1 VLNALALAAFLLPGL
16 CWWVWLG
23 DRDKDPLEALAGIL
37 GVSVSV
43 TALAALFFYAVRV
56 PVSAGLLGALL
67 GITLTLTGYG
77 IYHRRKERAFHWG
90 WLLAL
95 AFFGALCAWRLW
107 QARGLALPAW
117 VDSLHHSLI
126 IRKMIEAGGLTS
138 TLEPYLPGPFY
149 YHYAVHS
156 AAALVSAL
164 SGTPPAGTLLWLG
177 QVFAAGVSLSAY
189 SLVKASARDWR
200 PAALAALLLA
210 FATKMP
216 GYYLS
221 WGRYTLLTGM
231 LLLPL
236 AMAEAAR
243 VARGEPF
250 RRSAPLLA
258 LLTAGTLLSHYLAG
272 FLLALFLVVLALSRL
287 VRAIRQRSRDWKPLL
302 ALIGSGLVGLALAS
316 RWYWRVFR
324 YSRGIISTEI
334 QLAVPGALNA
344 DNWDYFWNLVGPLT
358 GYVVLALA
366 GLGLVWALTRAKTRG
381 LALWALLVALL
392 ALPFGLVLGP
402 FRSDHFTLTLFLPA
416 VCLAACLL
424 VWGADWL
431 RGRLSRKALGTA
443 ALLLVCAGLLG
454 WGAWLNREP
463 VNASTVLA
471 DENDLAALAWIE
483 EHVPPDARFFI
494 NTTGWGYGLYRGMD
508 GGAWIFPYTGRWTL
522 APTIFYTFSGDDAG
536 YGQWIDWSKRAAGL
550 TGCTEEFRALAAE
563 AGLDYL
569 YLREGVGSLQAH
581 ALRGCAE
588 ARQLYSANGVSIWL
602 WEVNSM
608 EN

>member
-37 GVSVSV
+37 GVSVAV
-43 TALAALFFYAVRV
+43 TALGALFFYAVRL
-56 PVSAGLLGALL
+56 PVTAGLLGALL
-67 GITLTLTGYG
+67 GITLTLTGFG
-77 IYHRRKERAFHWG
+77 IYRRRNERLFTWG
-90 WLLAL
+90 WVLAL
-95 AFFGALCAWRLW
+95 AAFGVLCFWRLW

-164 SGTPPAGTLLWLG
+164 SGNTPAETLLRLG
-177 QVFAAGVSLSAY
+177 QIFTAGVSLSAY
-189 SLVKASARDWR
+189 SLVKASAKDWR

-236 AMAEAAR
+236 AMAEAVR
-243 VARGEPF
+243 VARGEKL

-258 LLTAGTLLSHYLAG
+258 VLTAGTLLSHYLAAI
-272 FLLALFLVVLALSRL
+272 LLALFLVVLALSRL
-287 VRAIRQRSRDWKPLL
+287 VRNIRQKSRDWRPLL
-302 ALIGSGLVGLALAS
+302 ALAGSALAGLALVS

-334 QLAVPGALNA
+334 RLPTSGTLNA

-358 GYVVLALA
+358 GYVVLGLA
-366 GLGLVWALTRAKTRG
+366 VGGLVWALTRARTRP
-381 LALWALLVALL
+381 LAIWGLLVAMLS
-392 ALPFGLVLGP
+392 LPLGLVLGP
-402 FRSDHFTLTLFLPA
+402 FRSDHFSLALFLSA
-416 VCLAACLL
+416 VCLSACLL
-424 VWGADWL
+424 VWTWDWL
-431 RGRLSRKALGTA
+431 RSRLPKNAWGTTA
-443 ALLLVCAGLLG
+443 VLLVCAALLG
-454 WGAWLNREP
+454 GGAWLNREP
-463 VNASTVLA
+463 VNASTILA
-471 DENDLAALAWIE
+471 DENDLAALVWIE
-483 EHVPPDARFFI
+483 DHLPADARFFI

-508 GGAWIFPYTGRWTL
+508 GGAWILPYTGRWSL
-522 APTIFYTFSGDDAG
+522 APTIFYTFSGEAET
-536 YGQWIDWSKRAAGL
+536 YARWIDWSQRASGMN
-550 TGCTEEFRALAAE
+550 GCTEEFKALASE
-563 AGLDYL
+563 AGLNYL
-569 YLREGVGSLQAH
+569 YLREGVGSLQAE

-588 ARQLYSANGVSIWL
+588 ARQLYSAGGVSIWL
-602 WEVNSM
+602 WDADRI